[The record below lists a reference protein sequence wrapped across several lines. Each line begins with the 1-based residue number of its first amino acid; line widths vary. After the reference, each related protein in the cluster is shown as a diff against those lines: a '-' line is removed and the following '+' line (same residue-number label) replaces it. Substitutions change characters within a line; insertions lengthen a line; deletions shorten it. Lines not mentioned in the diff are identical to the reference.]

1 MHRAFHS
8 YGDYRGSMDRVR
20 KGAII
25 STATGVTT
33 TYALGMLEAR
43 GTLSVGNKVDVYEG
57 MIIGENSREETMEVN
72 PTKEKKLTNMRGG
85 GGRSSTCHL
94 SSTCHSCIR
103 SRLNWGTH
111 TWCGLNEAYTR
122 GGVYVQLLVVRDEIR
137 TSEGGVAYQSW
148 NRGGVSG

>member
-43 GTLSVGNKVDVYEG
+43 GTLFVGSKVDVYEG

-85 GGRSSTCHL
+85 VIWLSTCHARV
-94 SSTCHSCIR
+94 R
-103 SRLNWGTH
+103 SRLKKRQAAAQPRYISVH
-111 TWCGLNEAYTR
+111 VAVYTFSYWSSCEMIERRVKAVWRINR
-122 GGVYVQLLVVRDEIR
+122 G
-137 TSEGGVAYQSW
+137 W
-148 NRGGVSG
+148 NRGDE

>member
-43 GTLSVGNKVDVYEG
+43 GTLFVGSKVDVYEG

-85 GGRSSTCHL
+85 VV
-94 SSTCHSCIR
+94 
-103 SRLNWGTH
+103 
-111 TWCGLNEAYTR
+111 GLVHVSLVLHVSLVVQVSLEYSLPTEVHISTR
-122 GGVYVQLLVVRDEIR
+122 GGVYVQLLVVVRDDR
-137 TSEGGVAYQSW
+137 QTSEGGVAYQSW
-148 NRGGVSG
+148 VEPWG